1 MSHVKMKRSLRFSN
15 GTSKKRSQNENPETD
30 LPTFVEYPSGTY
42 KESQNEDHETNKRL
56 LSVPEQLDNSLD
68 IKWVII
74 SLAVSLVLAKFSKQS
89 MCTYMYLS
97 LAWLYITILVTQS
110 WQKFERNNIQ
120 IASTTIASLIGWL
133 VGTLV
138 VWRTKHHHN
147 AFFE

>member
-1 MSHVKMKRSLRFSN
+1 MSSPHVKTK
-15 GTSKKRSQNENPETD
+15 ETD
-30 LPTFVEYPSGTY
+30 LSTFAKLENGKS
-42 KESQNEDHETNKRL
+42 
-56 LSVPEQLDNSLD
+56 SLD

-97 LAWLYITILVTQS
+97 LAWLYITILVSQS
-110 WQKFERNNIQ
+110 WRKFERDNIQ

-133 VGTLV
+133 IGTLV
-138 VWRTKHHHN
+138 VWKTRHHHN